1 MGTTREK
8 QGEQYLKPNP
18 TLSRIH
24 LTQYATI
31 FFTRSKG
38 RSKCSQCTEHDKQ
51 QHNHHSFSHNLH
63 HAITNMLNNILRI
76 GRAISI
82 CERIV
87 AAFGTSWK
95 RRDLAIAQMQE
106 QPGEKFVASVSIKQN
121 DLCTYYNYSF
131 TLKRKYIF

>member
-1 MGTTREK
+1 
-8 QGEQYLKPNP
+8 
-18 TLSRIH
+18 
-24 LTQYATI
+24 
-31 FFTRSKG
+31 
-38 RSKCSQCTEHDKQ
+38 
-51 QHNHHSFSHNLH
+51 
-63 HAITNMLNNILRI
+63 MLNNILRI